1 MRLNTSKLQEL
12 MARRGM
18 SSSALASAAGVSRTT
33 LGKLTTQD
41 SPTVYAKTVR
51 KLANALGVSAET
63 LDPDG
68 LETIYCQRV
77 TREHE
82 HTDLGGL
89 GFVVRDDAIP
99 IDRVF
104 MPPRVNRPREENC
117 TDSAPDGHRSNGK
130 PSQKRRPL
138 PLPIALRESH
148 RLFLLGEPGAG
159 KTTTL
164 RYLAW
169 MYASSESA
177 NSDYPSDVSVPVF
190 VRLADWAEQL
200 RENPKVDIVSA
211 ALAQLDL
218 SDRPDLADWLH
229 GQLAKG
235 RVLLLLDGLDE
246 VGDADHLV
254 TVKDQIRVVVEAYPE
269 ARVVITSRLV
279 GFTKPKLGRAFDV
292 RHVESLSKT
301 SIRRFV
307 RAWCAVRH
315 GHPTERKCEIC
326 DRDVERLRH
335 AVVDNARIA
344 ALAQNPMIL
353 TMLCMLY
360 KAGAS
365 LPRQRWQLYERICEA
380 FLVSWEEKKG
390 RTIVGSPDRATH
402 VEDREIRW
410 ILESIALEMQKNDR
424 TLVSRW
430 WLCRSIESFLRDEL
444 RLSSDQAAREAE
456 SLMRSLHQRSGLL
469 VERGPERYAFRHKAI
484 QEYLASRAI
493 LQLEDPIES
502 IREYIYHPSWNEVVR
517 LVAAQLDRR
526 RVPQFLRLILDD
538 PDPTGRFIRRGLL
551 MVLGC
556 LADGASLF
564 DESLISQIEEEAR
577 QLGETKW
584 LGFAFDAFEQLS
596 EMRSTRLEAFALR
609 SAEGI
614 YAAAEKSLPDFYS
627 VQLLFAQ
634 CEADL
639 VGMMPETN
647 SESKPE
653 EGPAEIKPVEETTLK
668 IKDSVIVKFTG
679 VKSPEGFGNGWTE
692 AVFEQLTD
700 DPSARI
706 REICALE
713 LGRFEG
719 HKKKVCERLMAAF
732 DDESDREVREAI
744 VEATRKSARQKPI
757 RQKLLRILENDEDEH
772 VRAAAAGALRSI
784 AVKDSMIRAKL
795 VGVLSAPGESV
806 ARAGAASA
814 LSPCVS
820 HFDDIR
826 ELLVTKILD
835 ENEDEHVR
843 AASLHSIDHD
853 LPSLQKT
860 IDCLKNLVSGSPDA
874 LLPRVAAQVLAEYAT
889 RGSAEW
895 SSVPIE
901 QIERVL
907 VSIKKPCPH
916 ALEALRALVDT
927 REVRRLGI
935 LPEKRLERALADV
948 RDSIDSA
955 FVFGSAASNEQGKD
969 SDVDLMVIGDVTLKE
984 LTPGL
989 RSAEEHLG
997 RQVNVV
1003 IYSPGEW
1010 RRRLRERIPF
1020 AVEVQKSKKRFVI
1033 GGHHEL
1039 AAMA

>member
-1 MRLNTSKLQEL
+1 MMRINTSKLQEL
-12 MARRGM
+12 MVERGM
-18 SSSALASAAGVSRTT
+18 SSSELASAADISRTT
-33 LGKLTTQD
+33 LGKLQNQH

-51 KLANALGVSAET
+51 KLANALGVRPET
-63 LDPDG
+63 LDREG
-68 LETIYCQRV
+68 LETIYLERV
-77 TREHE
+77 AREHE
-82 HTDLGGL
+82 YVDFAGL
-89 GFVVRDDAIP
+89 GFVVLDDAIP
-99 IDRVF
+99 IERVF
-104 MPPRVNRPREENC
+104 ITPRLNRPPEGDC
-117 TDSAPDGHRSNGK
+117 TNSARDRHDYEAKRPEK
-130 PSQKRRPL
+130 SQPIPL
-138 PLPIALRESH
+138 PLAMRESR
-148 RLFLLGEPGAG
+148 RLFVLGDPGAG
-159 KTTTL
+159 KTTAL
-164 RYLAW
+164 RYLAR
-169 MYASSESA
+169 MYASSENA

-200 RENPKVDIVSA
+200 REDRQVDIVSA
-211 ALAQLDL
+211 ALGQLDL
-218 SDRPDLADWLH
+218 SDGLELADWLR
-229 GQLAKG
+229 GQLATG

-254 TVKDQIRVVVEAYPE
+254 TVKDQIRDVVEKYPE
-269 ARVVITSRLV
+269 ARIVITSRIV
-279 GFTKPKLGRAFDV
+279 GFAKPRLGRAFTV
-292 RHVESLSKT
+292 RHVESLKRKSVHE
-301 SIRRFV
+301 FV
-307 RAWCAVRH
+307 CAWCAVRH
-315 GHPTERKCEIC
+315 GHPPEPKCETC

-365 LPRQRWQLYERICEA
+365 LPRQRWQLYERICDA

-390 RTIVGSPDRATH
+390 RTIVGSPDRATQ

-456 SLMRSLHQRSGLL
+456 SLLWSLHQRSGLL
-469 VERGPERYAFRHKAI
+469 VERGPEQFAFRHKAI

-493 LQLEDPIES
+493 LQLEDSIES

-526 RVPQFLRLILDD
+526 RVPQFLRTILDD

-596 EMRSTRLEAFALR
+596 ELRSTRLEAFALR

-627 VQLLFAQ
+627 VQLLLAQ

-653 EGPAEIKPVEETTLK
+653 EGSAQIKPIEETTLK

-679 VKSPEGFGNGWTE
+679 VKSPEGSESAFLLLALLREGLGDAHSDSVKEDLCSEKSTDLKPIQEDIFKLNNSDTMRFIRITPPDGFGNRWAG
-692 AVFEQLTD
+692 AVFEQLTS
-700 DPSARI
+700 DPSTAI
-706 REICALE
+706 RAICAQE

-732 DDESDREVREAI
+732 DDESDGEVREAI
-744 VEATRKSARQKPI
+744 VEATRKSARQRPI
-757 RQKLLRILENDEDEH
+757 RQKLFRILENDEDEH

-814 LSPCVS
+814 LSRCVS
-820 HFDDIR
+820 YFDDIR
-826 ELLVTKILD
+826 DLLVATLLD
-835 ENEDEHVR
+835 ENEEEDLRVACLYSIEHV
-843 AASLHSIDHD
+843 LHS
-853 LPSLQKT
+853 LPDA
-860 IDCLKNLVSGSPDA
+860 IDCLKNLISGSPDA
-874 LLPRVAAQVLAEYAT
+874 LLPRVAAQVL
-889 RGSAEW
+889 S
-895 SSVPIE
+895 
-901 QIERVL
+901 
-907 VSIKKPCPH
+907 
-916 ALEALRALVDT
+916 
-927 REVRRLGI
+927 
-935 LPEKRLERALADV
+935 
-948 RDSIDSA
+948 
-955 FVFGSAASNEQGKD
+955 
-969 SDVDLMVIGDVTLKE
+969 
-984 LTPGL
+984 
-989 RSAEEHLG
+989 
-997 RQVNVV
+997 
-1003 IYSPGEW
+1003 
-1010 RRRLRERIPF
+1010 
-1020 AVEVQKSKKRFVI
+1020 
-1033 GGHHEL
+1033 
-1039 AAMA
+1039 